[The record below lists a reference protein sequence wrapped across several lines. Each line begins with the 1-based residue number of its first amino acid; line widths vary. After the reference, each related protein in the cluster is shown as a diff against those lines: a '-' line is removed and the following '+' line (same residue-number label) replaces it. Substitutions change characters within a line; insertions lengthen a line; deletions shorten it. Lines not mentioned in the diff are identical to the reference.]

1 MSLDSVSI
9 ALSLTISLFSFLI
22 FSLYA
27 KRREMNVVQSKLKP
41 VAEEAKSILMQNF
54 LAFGIIPSKSKLIS
68 VLSGVANK
76 HNVQLLSHF
85 PLHEIIDD
93 IIFSVV
99 SNELLESDK
108 KEAFTNSL
116 VKLKSEP
123 MNSEDYVYLVSEIEK
138 DDMVKQKAFYSTF
151 MTALIASSIVTI
163 ATAIPFVQ
171 FKYYWS
177 EEVAY
182 IANLVILSS
191 LGFSILTAMVAI
203 WSISSTLFRNT
214 ARKTPEQ
221 RKALL
226 NLSKTTIDNE
236 LASTVTASTTSLIT
250 KVDEIKKTASEAMA
264 TESKPSTT
272 TAKKT
277 TAKKVTTRKKKTTT
291 K

>member
-27 KRREMNVVQSKLKP
+27 KRREMNMVSSQLKP

-99 SNELLESDK
+99 SNELLESEK

-123 MNSEDYVYLVSEIEK
+123 MNSEDYIYLVSEIEK
-138 DDMVKQKAFYSTF
+138 DDAVKQKAFYSTF
-151 MTALIASSIVTI
+151 MTALIASSIITI

-177 EEVAY
+177 EEVSY

-191 LGFSILTAMVAI
+191 LGFSILTAFVAI

-236 LASTVTASTTSLIT
+236 LSSGTMQTSTTSLIT
-250 KVDEIKKTASEAMA
+250 KVDEIKKAAE
-264 TESKPSTT
+264 TT
-272 TAKKT
+272 KAEP
-277 TAKKVTTRKKKTTT
+277 KKVTTKKKTTT
-291 K
+291 RKTISK